1 MPSIARSL
9 HERNGKARNV
19 HGKGVPAKIRIFAN
33 YTEKNA
39 LARQPKY
46 WLNPQT
52 LMVEL
57 KDERHHRLLK
67 VLGVF
72 VGGFVLFALFVWLY
86 GHVLGQ
92 DLPKTAVLKRQNA
105 EWLSRIEQVQGRLDR
120 SVEVLSLLEVRDDRI
135 YRSVYGMDEIP
146 AAVRSAVPGA
156 DSRYPELAVLDRNNL
171 LRRTLARLDG
181 LSKAAYVQSKSLDEV
196 SALAAAAG
204 DKAAHIPAIP
214 PMDPSPGSCR
224 LTSPFGV
231 RADPITGA
239 GKMHTGLDFAC
250 PPGNPVYATGDGVVI
265 LVESDFYGYGNHIEV
280 DHGFG
285 YVTRY
290 SHLAD
295 MYTYVGQP
303 VKRGD
308 CLGTS
313 GRSGRV
319 TGPHLHYEVLY
330 RHDFVNPA
338 AYMDLSISSEDYA
351 AMVRK
356 PLFRR

>member
-1 MPSIARSL
+1 M
-9 HERNGKARNV
+9 
-19 HGKGVPAKIRIFAN
+19 RIFAN
-33 YTEKNA
+33 CTNRNRLDKE
-39 LARQPKY
+39 PKY

-57 KDERHHRLLK
+57 RKENHHYLLK
-67 VLGVF
+67 AIGVVLG
-72 VGGFVLFALFVWLY
+72 GAVLFALYVWIY
-86 GHVLGQ
+86 GHVLGM
-92 DLPKTAVLKRQNA
+92 DLPKTAILKRRSA
-105 EWLSRIEQVQGRLDR
+105 DWLSRLDQIQGRLDR
-120 SVEVLSLLEVRDDRI
+120 DEEVLSLLEVRDDRI

-146 AAVRSAVPGA
+146 ATVRTDVPDGEN
-156 DSRYPELAVLDRNNL
+156 RYPDLAWMDRSNL
-171 LRRTLARLDG
+171 LRRTLTRLDV

-196 SALAAAAG
+196 AALAAAAG

-214 PMDPSPGSCR
+214 PMSTAPGSFQ
-224 LTSPFGV
+224 LSSPFGV

-239 GKMHTGLDFAC
+239 GKMHNGMDFAC

-290 SHLAD
+290 SHLSD
-295 MYTYVGQP
+295 MYVYPGQK
-303 VKRGD
+303 VLRGD

-319 TGPHLHYEVLY
+319 TGPHLHYEVMY

-338 AYMDLSISSEDYA
+338 AYMDLDISAEDYA

-356 PLFRR
+356 PFRR